1 MKSFLRKKQK
11 LLSKPIASNSKLS
24 TSAERLHI
32 QAHLALTELRLLL
45 TKRSCAER
53 QITLSNLHGY
63 WRNGVFPKNTRRPGL
78 RTPIFIDENGTYC
91 AVGSLMASSRD
102 DSLAHKINKTNT
114 FVIVEELEGDEV
126 AAWLKH
132 TGITK
137 EEAAL
142 IQPGYG
148 FTLEQVGSNAGY
160 KVKAAATIVCMALI
174 IILVTALIRMIVKR
188 PHSISFKKNAFAVTV
203 GLITLGIS
211 LVFLPRPSLALNT
224 LTSKNHVVMTIGCQ
238 TINGTDGKWNDDP
251 EYDKICKS
259 YDNDPS
265 KTPGWR
271 NPCMDDGSEN
281 KDYVLDSQCIL

>member
-1 MKSFLRKKQK
+1 M
-11 LLSKPIASNSKLS
+11 
-24 TSAERLHI
+24 
-32 QAHLALTELRLLL
+32 
-45 TKRSCAER
+45 
-53 QITLSNLHGY
+53 
-63 WRNGVFPKNTRRPGL
+63 
-78 RTPIFIDENGTYC
+78 
-91 AVGSLMASSRD
+91 
-102 DSLAHKINKTNT
+102 
-114 FVIVEELEGDEV
+114 
-126 AAWLKH
+126 
-132 TGITK
+132 
-137 EEAAL
+137 
-142 IQPGYG
+142 
-148 FTLEQVGSNAGY
+148 GSNAGY

-211 LVFLPRPSLALNT
+211 LVFLPRPSLALST